1 MLAVEGGNPALHAKL
16 APLLARNGEPFD
28 AWRHFQS
35 AARSWQRA
43 GHSDEAL
50 AVYRKAVQSLPHT
63 VEAWLELGDLHRRE
77 GRRREAVEALRDGR
91 RHLRRRRYRA
101 EATHLLRCAHAL
113 EPGNLDVTLD
123 LARMLY
129 QSRQRREASLILE
142 DLAAR
147 CAPEDLRRVRRTM
160 FQMSHSPIAAARWL
174 QSVFL
179 PPPRR
184 PRATARV
191 RN

>member
-1 MLAVEGGNPALHAKL
+1 VEGGNPALHAKL

-35 AARSWQRA
+35 AARSWLRA
-43 GHSDEAL
+43 GHADEAL
-50 AVYRKAVQSLPHT
+50 AVYRKAVQSLPRT

-77 GRRREAVEALRDGR
+77 GRRREAVEALREGR
-91 RHLRRRRYRA
+91 RHLRRRRFRA

-123 LARMLY
+123 LAQMLSLS
-129 QSRQRREASLILE
+129 QQRREAVLLLE

-147 CAPEDLRRVRRTM
+147 CAPEDLRRVRRAM
-160 FQMSHSPIAAARWL
+160 FRVTHSPVAAARWL
-174 QSVFL
+174 QSTL
-179 PPPRR
+179 STPRR
-184 PRATARV
+184 RQPSAARARS
-191 RN
+191 